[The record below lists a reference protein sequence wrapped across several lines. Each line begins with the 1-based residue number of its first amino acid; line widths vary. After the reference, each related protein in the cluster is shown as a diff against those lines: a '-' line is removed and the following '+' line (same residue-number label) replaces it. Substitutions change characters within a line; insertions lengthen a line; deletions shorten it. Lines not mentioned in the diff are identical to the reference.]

1 MFLCLV
7 KLVAIV
13 KKVNEFQVAIDA
25 PGANVAS
32 KFSIKTFDS
41 AAAVVAQLVKGL

>member
-7 KLVAIV
+7 KRVAIV
-13 KKVNEFQVAIDA
+13 KKVNEFQVAIGA

-32 KFSIKTFDS
+32 KFSIKTSDPA
-41 AAAVVAQLVKGL
+41 AAAVALSVKGL

>member
-13 KKVNEFQVAIDA
+13 KKVNEFQVAIGA
-25 PGANVAS
+25 PEQMLQAS
-32 KFSIKTFDS
+32 LALSLLIMPR
-41 AAAVVAQLVKGL
+41 LW